1 MLSTYST
8 LAAGHSLPH
17 AFITIHV
24 AMAYHPKFS
33 TEETE
38 TQFPEGTRKGKPQ
51 DLNWINSKAQTLAA
65 LLCHADH

>member
-1 MLSTYST
+1 MPSSQ
-8 LAAGHSLPH
+8 S
-17 AFITIHV
+17 HV

-38 TQFPEGTRKGKPQ
+38 TQFPEGARKGKPQ

-65 LLCHADH
+65 LLCHADR